1 MEKMA
6 LCFLFLCAID
16 LCAESPEFKMQ
27 TIDDKVGIGYGVQLA
42 DMNADGKTDILL
54 VDKDKVVWYENPHW
68 QKHIV
73 VNQLTK
79 RDHVCLTARDLNG
92 DGKAELAMGGEWN
105 PGDTLESG
113 AVFYLSPNESGK
125 GTWTH
130 HALPHEPTTHR
141 MHWVKGKAGVF
152 YLMVKPLHG
161 RGNKDNAGTPLRV
174 LAYEIPD

>member
-54 VDKDKVVWYENPHW
+54 VDKDKVAWYENPHW

-73 VNQLTK
+73 VNHLTK
-79 RDHVCLTARDLNG
+79 RDHVCLTARDLDG
-92 DGKAELAMGGEWN
+92 DGRAELAMGEVEPRRYASEWCGFIFLPTN
-105 PGDTLESG
+105 RAKEFGVITP
-113 AVFYLSPNESGK
+113 SPMNQ
-125 GTWTH
+125 
-130 HALPHEPTTHR
+130 
-141 MHWVKGKAGVF
+141 
-152 YLMVKPLHG
+152 PLTG
-161 RGNKDNAGTPLRV
+161 CIGSRARAERST
-174 LAYEIPD
+174 